1 MPTLLDDISI
11 ARALHVLA
19 VVHWI
24 GGVAMV
30 TLVILPSLVR
40 SIPAHDRL
48 RLLRAHRGALW
59 AAGADIYPNRW
70 ADGPLYDRAPW
81 SVGSLCRP
89 LVLVDAPDARRVG
102 DLHRD
107 AFHRGTALF
116 APLVSRSG
124 HARSRGDVPACF
136 TNARAPAECEPSCRL
151 WSGSW
156 GSWRAAVVDTGQS
169 KAVNTVQWLVPS
181 ENVILLKTLYLP
193 EGFRIGMRRISS
205 SVLASYTI
213 TAPSSSQTETSA

>member
-48 RLLRAHRGALW
+48 RLFERIEGRFGRQARISTLI
-59 AAGADIYPNRW
+59 AG

-169 KAVNTVQWLVPS
+169 NAVNTVQWLVPS